1 MIPILLPLQLA
12 MFSGPDKYLE
22 YSHWT
27 HKKIFKSIRKKS
39 FPSKSAKTK
48 NCHGGLDTDFLTFF
62 MEFFTFWHLSSD
74 LRVIRSLFFYWKRP
88 LLTGDLS
95 EPLKVGREPSKIFQV
110 ALK

>member
-1 MIPILLPLQLA
+1 
-12 MFSGPDKYLE
+12 MFSGPDEYLE

-27 HKKIFKSIRKKS
+27 HKKFFKSIRKKS

-62 MEFFTFWHLSSD
+62 MEFFTFWPLYSD

-95 EPLKVGREPSKIFQV
+95 EPLKVGREPSKKF
-110 ALK
+110 